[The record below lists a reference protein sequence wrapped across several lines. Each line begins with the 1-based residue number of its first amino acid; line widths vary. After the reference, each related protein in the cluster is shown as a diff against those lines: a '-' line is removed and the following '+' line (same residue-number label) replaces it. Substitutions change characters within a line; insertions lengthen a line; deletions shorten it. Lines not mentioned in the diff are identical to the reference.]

1 MADASDTAA
10 NDAPPPRFS
19 ADDLPVDGRDYP
31 ADLQLETRRM
41 RLHGFG
47 FRHTLDLLRLGREY
61 SIWEAVLVVRD
72 GAVFGFVADGEHA
85 CLRAA
90 DGQDGCF
97 TLPRAAQE

>member
-1 MADASDTAA
+1 MEAAPGSATGGLGLVEGGVGIAVERIGIVIAAMGNAERGADVT
-10 NDAPPPRFS
+10 
-19 ADDLPVDGRDYP
+19 
-31 ADLQLETRRM
+31 
-41 RLHGFG
+41 
-47 FRHTLDLLRLGREY
+47 LLRLGRED

-90 DGQDGCF
+90 DGQGGCF